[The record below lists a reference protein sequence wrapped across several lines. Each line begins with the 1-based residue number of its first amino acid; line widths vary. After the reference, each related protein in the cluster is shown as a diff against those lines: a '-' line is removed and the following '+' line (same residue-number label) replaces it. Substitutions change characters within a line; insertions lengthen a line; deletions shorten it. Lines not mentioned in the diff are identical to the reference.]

1 MRWVLRILAGLF
13 LLILL
18 TVSSVSAMLATV
30 SGSDWLLA
38 RISSVLNTDTRHFS
52 FKQSEGTFLRGLN
65 LQGVQWRDAGTEL
78 QIAQL
83 HSRWNP
89 LTLLE
94 GEFHLESLRLSA
106 FQLNIIAA
114 EEPVE
119 ASEPMVLDSLLD
131 TFLPLPVTV
140 RVSNARI
147 DGARITTADTEINID
162 LLALSAQ
169 LQGRSLI
176 IDQLEFGSAPVSLNA
191 SLQMQLQR
199 PYPLQL
205 TGGWRYDEVL
215 LEGTDPPTGQ
225 LSINGDLNKFSLQ
238 HSLHGPAEL
247 SSSGE
252 ITLNLAQ
259 LLNADI
265 DALDPQLDLEHTL
278 ATQSLPGME
287 NYRILALRLRT
298 QGTPDNLG
306 LFAAAQ
312 MDLELSPQIRLDADL
327 NLRAYL
333 RGSVLDV
340 QELAFRTGAG
350 QIAVNGLM
358 DWSEDLSLNLDYR
371 LTDPAPDSYLA
382 GMPQGLR
389 LQNLNSDGSLS
400 LTMTEGQIQTIN
412 FNMNSLTAML
422 NDFPLNG
429 AGGVR
434 FNDNTWQ
441 LDEIELR
448 NGNNSL
454 SATATITTDQA
465 IDAALSIDAPTLSVL
480 YAGLEG
486 TLHADASVSGSLNE
500 PVIDLDLVAQ
510 QISYGDYV
518 IPQLT
523 MTGQNRAGMNELE
536 LLSGDIVLPVAGSE
550 ETIKSIQLRLRGQP
564 DAHNLLLLADGTP
577 GALRIN
583 ADGALS
589 ADGWRG
595 RLLSSEINS
604 AYGNWV
610 QEQSGNMDFSADTLS
625 ISPVC
630 WAMVDTRLCL
640 DARLEN
646 QDLLAASMSVENFP
660 LDSGNLPQTEV
671 LISRDTDIVFPDN
684 NSFRLPQT
692 LPADVALSGSLSA
705 SVAITGPIS
714 APEQMDI
721 QASAQ
726 SMGGNL
732 FYIGETLGNDAD
744 SSDPDSMILEPV
756 INHFT
761 WPVFQ
766 VAAHQSAG
774 SWTVDSELQFAQ
786 QYDETPSTMQG
797 SATLAATV
805 NPDQELA
812 GSVRIDFDNLSWL
825 EALAPQLTQVSGGLA
840 GQLSLAGTLQS
851 PQVGGDIMLSQA
863 AFNMPALNLS
873 LSGIEVTLSSDN
885 SDLLELSG
893 YAESGAG
900 SLNFVSRISDPFS
913 ADPAFTI
920 RLAGNDFTVADL
932 PELQVAI
939 SPDLQ
944 MQGSQQG
951 IDLSGQLHIPLINA
965 TISTLPESAVDVS
978 SDTILITE
986 PGSGNSVRNAAI
998 RDVGP
1003 FGNIP
1008 LSGDLTISLGEQVRI
1023 AGFGL
1028 NARLS
1033 GELDITQRPGAT
1045 PLSYGELEVAEGSF
1059 EIYGRVL
1066 TIEQGKLLFMGS
1078 YDNPAIDIRAVREVE
1093 NMRVGVQ
1100 MNGTVRNMRSSL
1112 FSTPNLADGD
1122 ILSVMITGRPLSEIG
1137 TQQDGNALVGAA
1149 TSLGISQSE
1158 GIVNQ
1163 IQGQLGLD
1171 TLTID
1176 SRGDVNDSSLML
1188 GKYITPRIFV
1198 RYAVGLFETENS
1210 LAIDYSVNDRV
1221 KLHATSGQSQS
1232 IDLTY
1237 TVEQ

>member
-1 MRWVLRILAGLF
+1 MRWALRILAGLF

-18 TVSSVSAMLATV
+18 TVSSVSALLATV
-30 SGSDWLLA
+30 SGSEWLLA
-38 RISSVLNTDTRHFS
+38 RISTILNTDSRHFS
-52 FKQSEGTFLRGLN
+52 FRQSEGTFLRGLN

-94 GEFHLESLRLSA
+94 GEFYLESLRLSA

-114 EEPVE
+114 EQPVE
-119 ASEPMVLDSLLD
+119 ATAPLVLDDLLD
-131 TFLPLPVTV
+131 SFLPLPVAI

-147 DGARITTADTEINID
+147 DGARITTADTEFNID
-162 LLALSAQ
+162 LLALSAR
-169 LQGRSLI
+169 LQGRSLV
-176 IDQLEFGSAPVSLNA
+176 IDQLEFGSTPLSLNA

-205 TGGWRYDEVL
+205 TADWRYDEIL
-215 LEGTDPPTGQ
+215 LEGTEAPHGQ
-225 LSINGDLNKFSLQ
+225 LSLDGSLDQFNLQ
-238 HSLHGPAEL
+238 HSLHGLAEL
-247 SSSGE
+247 SSAGE
-252 ITLNLAQ
+252 ITLKLAQ

-265 DALDPQLDLEHTL
+265 NALEPQFNLEHTL
-278 ATQSLPGME
+278 ATQPLPGME
-287 NYRILALRLRT
+287 NYEVLALRLRT
-298 QGTPDNLG
+298 QGTPDDLG

-312 MDLELSPQIRLDADL
+312 LDMALSHQIRLDADL

-340 QELAFRTGAG
+340 RELAFRTGEG
-350 QIAVNGLM
+350 QIVLQGLV
-358 DWSEDLSLNLDYR
+358 DWTDELELNLDYQ

-382 GMPQGLR
+382 GVPDSLR
-389 LQNLNSDGSLS
+389 LQDLSSDGSLS
-400 LTMTEGQIQTIN
+400 LALTEGQLQSIN

-422 NDFPLNG
+422 NDFPVNG

-434 FNDNTWQ
+434 FIDNTWHLENLQ
-441 LDEIELR
+441 LR

-454 SATATITTDQA
+454 AATATVTAEQVIE
-465 IDAALSIDAPTLSVL
+465 AALSIDAPTLSVL
-480 YAGLEG
+480 YPGLEG
-486 TLHADASVSGSLNE
+486 RLHADASISGSFSE
-500 PVIDLDLVAQ
+500 PVIDMDLSAQ

-518 IPQLT
+518 IPELT
-523 MTGQNRAGMNELE
+523 VTGQNRAGMNELE
-536 LLSGDIVLPVAGSE
+536 LLSGNIVLPIAGSE

-583 ADGALS
+583 ADGALD
-589 ADGWRG
+589 AGGWRG
-595 RLLSSEINS
+595 RLLSSEVNS

-610 QEQSGNMDFSADTLS
+610 QEQSGNMNFSAETLS

-630 WAMVDTRLCL
+630 WMMVDTRLCL
-640 DARLEN
+640 DASLDN
-646 QDLLAASMSVENFP
+646 QELLAASISVQNFP
-660 LDSGNLPQTEV
+660 LDSGNLPQTEA
-671 LISRDTDIVFPDN
+671 LISRDSDIRFPDN

-692 LPADVALSGSLSA
+692 LPADVALSGLLSA
-705 SVAITGPIS
+705 SATINGPITT
-714 APEQMDI
+714 PELMDV
-721 QASAQ
+721 QASVQ
-726 SMGGNL
+726 STAGNL
-732 FYIGETLGNDAD
+732 YYIGEALGDDAD
-744 SSDPDSMILEPV
+744 INDPGSMTLEPV

-761 WPVFQ
+761 WPVLRLT
-766 VAAHQSAG
+766 ANQSAG
-774 SWTVDSELQFAQ
+774 SWAVDGELQFAQ

-797 SATLAATV
+797 TAMLAATV
-805 NPDQELA
+805 NPDRELA
-812 GSVRIDFDNLSWL
+812 GGLRIDFDNLGWL
-825 EALAPQLTQVSGGLA
+825 EALTPQLTQVSGGLT
-840 GQLSLAGTLQS
+840 GRLSLAGTLQS

-873 LSGIEVTLSSDN
+873 LSGIELTLTSEN

-900 SLNFVSRISDPFS
+900 SLNFISRISDPFS
-913 ADPAFTI
+913 GDPSFNV
-920 RLAGNDFTVADL
+920 RLAGSEFTIADL

-944 MQGSQQG
+944 LQGSQQG
-951 IDLSGQLHIPLINA
+951 IDLNGQLHIPLVSA

-986 PGSGNSVRNAAI
+986 PGSENTVRNAAI
-998 RDVGP
+998 RDAGP
-1003 FGNIP
+1003 LGNIP

-1028 NARLS
+1028 NARLR

-1045 PLSYGELEVAEGSF
+1045 PLSYGELEVAEGNF

-1112 FSTPNLADGD
+1112 FSTPSLADGD

-1171 TLTID
+1171 TLSID